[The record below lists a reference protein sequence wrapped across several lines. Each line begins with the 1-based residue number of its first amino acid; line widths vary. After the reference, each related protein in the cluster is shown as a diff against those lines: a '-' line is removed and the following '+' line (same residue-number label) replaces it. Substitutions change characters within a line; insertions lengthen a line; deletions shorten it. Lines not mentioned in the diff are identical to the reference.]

1 VQVRSHRLVG
11 RDEELGSLVRLLD
24 SPDEL
29 PAAAVVVGEAG
40 IGKTAVWLA
49 IGEEAAERGYMVLSC
64 RPSEAE
70 ARFSFSGLADLLGEH
85 VAEVLPELAA
95 AQRSALETALGLSS
109 GGPVEERLVAFA
121 FLNVLRWLG
130 DGNRVVVAV
139 DDVQWLDEPSA
150 SLLRY
155 ALARLETEPVVAL
168 LTARGEVPSWLGR
181 SAPEGRLLELELGP
195 LSIGALHELLRTR
208 VDVGF
213 PRPVLLRIWEASAG
227 NPFFALEIAR
237 ALLRRGRSPA
247 PGEELPLPRSLEELV
262 HERLASLSAPA
273 RQVACTV
280 AALAEPN
287 VALVQA
293 AVPGEADL
301 GLADA
306 VEAGVLQLD
315 GERLR
320 FTHPLLGWA
329 VSAHSTPTK
338 RRSLHQRLAELVP
351 RGEERARHLA
361 LAAAGPSG
369 EAAAAL
375 EEAAQ
380 AAHARGA
387 PAAAAELA
395 EQAWRLTPAA
405 DPQEP
410 RRRALLAADR
420 LRDAGDS
427 RRAIGV
433 LEQARASAPP
443 GPARAAVLMHL
454 VQPTW
459 DARGPREALIICQE
473 ALAEADGDDTLEA
486 TIRLDLADLM
496 RGFVEGASSD
506 RGLKHA
512 ELAVAAARRAGDPAL
527 RCRALAMFGL
537 LHFIAGRG
545 IPHAKME
552 EALEIERSLGQAI
565 ERSLGASPLDEA
577 TWVLAHQLAWS
588 GDDFERARRH
598 LHAYRKEIGDR
609 QGLEERFVLLW
620 LSLVEWRAGR
630 WDLAARYAADMLLLA
645 AQAGYEAEQPIFD
658 LAAAAIAAYQGQIEE
673 ARARAEG
680 ALELA
685 EKVGSRLAQAL
696 HFWVLG
702 FIELSLDDPVA
713 GLEMFRQAWET
724 YDELG
729 YFEPGHRLELTD
741 TLEVLISVGE
751 LEEAERRLAPW
762 EKQARALDRAWAVA
776 NMARCRALLLAARGD
791 FAGSFAA
798 FDQALAEHS
807 RSVYPFEQARTLLA
821 LGTTQRRT
829 KQRRAARATLEQAH
843 GIFEDLGS
851 PLWSRKAQ
859 AELARIGGRAPSRG
873 DLTESERRIAA
884 LVAEG
889 NTNREVAAALFLTEH
904 TVETALTRVYRK
916 LGVRSRSELAV
927 RLAGETKEPPLAKS

>member
-1 VQVRSHRLVG
+1 VHVRSHRLVG

-24 SPDEL
+24 APGEQ
-29 PAAAVVVGEAG
+29 PAAAVVIGEAG
-40 IGKTAVWLA
+40 IGKTALWLA
-49 IGEEAAERGYMVLSC
+49 TGEEAEERGYMVLSS

-70 ARFSFSGLADLLGEH
+70 ARFSFSGLADLIGGH
-85 VAEVLPELAA
+85 VAEVLPELVSP
-95 AQRSALETALGLSS
+95 QRSALETALGLSS
-109 GGPVEERLVAFA
+109 GEPVEERLVAFA
-121 FLNVLRWLG
+121 FLNVLRRLS

-168 LTARGEVPSWLGR
+168 LTARGELPSWLGR
-181 SAPEGRLLELELGP
+181 SAPQGRLLELELGP
-195 LSIGALHELLRTR
+195 LSIGALHELLRSG
-208 VDVGF
+208 VDVAF
-213 PRPVLLRIWEASAG
+213 PRPVLLRIWETSGG
-227 NPFFALEIAR
+227 NPFFALEVAR
-237 ALLRRGRSPA
+237 ALQRRGRRPA
-247 PGEELPLPRSLEELV
+247 PGEELPLPQSLEELV
-262 HERLASLSAPA
+262 HERLAGLSPPA
-273 RQVACTV
+273 RQVARAV
-280 AALAEPN
+280 AALAEPT
-287 VALVQA
+287 VTLVQA
-293 AVPGEADL
+293 AVPGEADV

-306 VEAGVLQLD
+306 FEAGVLQLD

-329 VSAHSTPTK
+329 ISSQSTPME
-338 RRSLHQRLAELVP
+338 RGSLHQRLAELVP

-361 LAAAGPSG
+361 LAAAGPS
-369 EAAAAL
+369 EDAAAAL

-380 AAHARGA
+380 AAHVRGA

-395 EQAWRLTPAA
+395 EQTWVLTPAA
-405 DPQEP
+405 DPEAL

-427 RRAIGV
+427 RRAIAV
-433 LEQARASAPP
+433 LEQARASTPP
-443 GPARAAVLMHL
+443 GQARAAVLMHL

-459 DARGPREALIICQE
+459 DARGPRRALAICYE
-473 ALAEADGDDTLEA
+473 ALAETEGDDALEA
-486 TIRLDLADLM
+486 TIHLDLADLM
-496 RGFVEGASSD
+496 RGFVEDASSD

-512 ELAVAAARRAGDPAL
+512 KLAVAAARRAGDPAL
-527 RCRALAMFGL
+527 SCRALAMFGL

-545 IPHAKME
+545 IPHVQMK
-552 EALEIERSLGQAI
+552 EALALERSLGP
-565 ERSLGASPLDEA
+565 SPLDEA

-598 LHAYRKEIGDR
+598 LLAYRRSISER

-620 LSLVEWRAGR
+620 LSLVEWRAGK
-630 WDLAARYAADMLLLA
+630 WDLAARYAADMLVLA

-658 LAAAAIAAYQGQIEE
+658 LAAAAIAAHQGQIEE
-673 ARARAEG
+673 ARARAEA

-685 EKVGSRLAQAL
+685 EKVGSRVAQAL

-713 GLEMFRQAWET
+713 GLEKFRRAWET

-729 YFEPGHRLELTD
+729 YFEPGHRLELAD
-741 TLEVLISVGE
+741 TLEALISVGE
-751 LEEAERRLAPW
+751 LEETEQRLAPW
-762 EKQARALDRAWAVA
+762 EKRARTLERGWAVA
-776 NMARCRALLLAARGD
+776 NMARCRALLLAARSD

-798 FDQALAEHS
+798 FDQALVEHS
-807 RSVYPFEQARTLLA
+807 RSIYPFEHARTLLA
-821 LGTTQRRT
+821 LGTTQRRA
-829 KQRRAARATLEQAH
+829 KQRRAARATLEHAF
-843 GIFEDLGS
+843 GIFEDLGA
-851 PLWSRKAQ
+851 PLWSGKAR
-859 AELARIGGRAPSRG
+859 AELARIGGRAPSHG
-873 DLTESERRIAA
+873 DLTESERRIAT

-889 NTNREVAAALFLTEH
+889 STNREVANALFLTEH

-927 RLAGETKEPPLAKS
+927 RLARETKEPPLAKS

>member
-1 VQVRSHRLVG
+1 VHVRHHRLVG
-11 RDEELGSLVRLLD
+11 RDEQLGSLVRLLD
-24 SPDEL
+24 APDEL
-29 PAAAVVVGEAG
+29 PAACVIIGEAG
-40 IGKTAVWLA
+40 IGKTALWLVTR
-49 IGEEAAERGYMVLSC
+49 EEAAARGYLVLSC

-70 ARFSFSGLADLLGEH
+70 ARFAFSGLADLLGEH
-85 VAEVLPELAA
+85 VAEVLPELVSP
-95 AQRSALETALGLSS
+95 QRSALETALGLSF

-121 FLNVLRWLG
+121 FLNVLRRLVE
-130 DGNRVVVAV
+130 GNHVMVAV

-155 ALARLETEPVVAL
+155 ALARLEAEPVVAL

-208 VDVGF
+208 ADVAF
-213 PRPVLLRIWEASAG
+213 PRPVLLRIWETSGG
-227 NPFFALEIAR
+227 NPFFALEVSR
-237 ALLRRGRSPA
+237 ALQRRGRSLA
-247 PGEELPLPRSLEELV
+247 PGEELPLPPSLEELV

-273 RQVACTV
+273 RQVARAV
-280 AALAEPN
+280 AALAEPT
-287 VALVQA
+287 VTLVQA
-293 AVPGEADL
+293 AVPGEADV

-306 VEAGVLQLD
+306 FEAGVLQLD

-329 VSAHSTPTK
+329 VSADSTPVE
-338 RRSLHQRLAELVP
+338 RGSLHQRLAELVP

-361 LAAAGPSG
+361 LAASGPS
-369 EAAAAL
+369 EDAASAL

-380 AAHARGA
+380 AAHVRGA

-395 EQAWRLTPAA
+395 EQAWVLTPVA
-405 DPQEP
+405 DPQSR
-410 RRRALLAADR
+410 RRRAFLAADW

-427 RRAIGV
+427 RRAIAV

-459 DARGPREALIICQE
+459 DARGPREALVICQE
-473 ALAEADGDDTLEA
+473 ALAETQGDDALEA

-506 RGLKHA
+506 RGLRHA
-512 ELAVAAARRAGDPAL
+512 ELAVAAARRSGDPAL

-545 IPHAKME
+545 IPHGEMK
-552 EALEIERSLGQAI
+552 EALALERSLGLG
-565 ERSLGASPLDEA
+565 RSLGASQLDEA

-588 GDDFERARRH
+588 GDDFDRARRH
-598 LHAYRKEIGDR
+598 LHAYRKAIGER

-620 LSLVEWRAGR
+620 LSLVEWRAGK
-630 WDLAARYAADMLLLA
+630 WDLAARYAADMLVLA

-658 LAAAAIAAYQGQIEE
+658 LAAAAIAAHQGQIEE
-673 ARARAEG
+673 ARARAGG

-713 GLEMFRQAWET
+713 GLAKFRQAWET
-724 YDELG
+724 YDDLG
-729 YFEPGHRLELTD
+729 YFEPGHRLELAD
-741 TLEVLISVGE
+741 TLEALISVGE

-762 EKQARALDRAWAVA
+762 EKRARALDRAWAVA

-798 FDQALAEHS
+798 FDQALVDHP
-807 RSVYPFEQARTLLA
+807 RSIYPFEHARTLLA
-821 LGTTQRRT
+821 LGTTQRRA
-829 KQRRAARATLEQAH
+829 KQRGAARTTLEHALV
-843 GIFEDLGS
+843 IFQDLGA
-851 PLWSRKAQ
+851 PLWSGKAR
-859 AELARIGGRAPSRG
+859 AELVRIGGRAPSRG
-873 DLTESERRIAA
+873 DLTESERRIAT

-889 NTNREVAAALFLTEH
+889 STNREVANALFITEH

-916 LGVRSRSELAV
+916 LGIRSRSELAV
-927 RLAGETKEPPLAKS
+927 RLARETKEPPLAKS